1 MSGSIP
7 PAGTLPTGTRVRL
20 HAIASQPRL
29 NGRCGTIA
37 GYQPKSHRYEVQLLG
52 FVAGGPSRIMIKPG
66 RVVQA
71 VVAQVQGIRSDSSL
85 NGRSCAVVD
94 FDAATG
100 RYKLCL
106 VKSGAA
112 VSDDDLSANML
123 LLRPKNVVLPEGC
136 YVRHAST
143 GGRAAWPSGAI
154 GRGPPPRKRHMSGR
168 TRPPDEPPSPSPS
181 REQARREREARGPG
195 VSRGGSSHRGV
206 CSTRVRVRRGGRR
219 ANSKPRDRRV
229 RCSNG
234 SRREPPTRRTM
245 ALPRRLHA

>member
-143 GGRAAWPSGAI
+143 GGRAQGARRHP
-154 GRGPPPRKRHMSGR
+154 RG
-168 TRPPDEPPSPSPS
+168 S
-181 REQARREREARGPG
+181 RERRSQRK
-195 VSRGGSSHRGV
+195 SSW
-206 CSTRVRVRRGGRR
+206 
-219 ANSKPRDRRV
+219 
-229 RCSNG
+229 
-234 SRREPPTRRTM
+234 
-245 ALPRRLHA
+245 